1 MSQAVSKSEAA
12 NRVHKPVV
20 ATPESLKGYGRLIGE
35 PEGKVRD
42 KIDVYGKEVQV
53 LQPADFHGNDD
64 LCLNLVTFTRRDFGV
79 RWMEVHTKHT
89 QTFIPLKGHPF
100 IMVLG
105 KPTRLRPDGTL
116 DMSKPDLPNP
126 DDVTAFLFDGSGG
139 IVMDVGVWH
148 EVPFPFEARTNFVC
162 ICTNETNVNLEAQG
176 PDGECLGGDL
186 NKKNIAK
193 NFGYT
198 FEIDVTDIQH
208 T

>member
-1 MSQAVSKSEAA
+1 MRLKETPSQTGGPYIHIGMLPAVAGLNTRTQEKLNILSSGSETI
-12 NRVHKPVV
+12 R
-20 ATPESLKGYGRLIGE
+20 I
-35 PEGKVRD
+35 EGTV
-42 KIDVYGKEVQV
+42 
-53 LQPADFHGNDD
+53 
-64 LCLNLVTFTRRDFGV
+64 
-79 RWMEVHTKHT
+79 
-89 QTFIPLKGHPF
+89 
-100 IMVLG
+100 
-105 KPTRLRPDGTL
+105 
-116 DMSKPDLPNP
+116 
-126 DDVTAFLFDGSGG
+126 FDGSGG

-193 NFGYT
+193 NLGYT